1 MYPRRSLITR
11 LPLLGLA
18 LPAVLLA
25 QSVNLTVDVAQ
36 TVRMVDERVFG
47 VNSVIW
53 DGQAASAQTINLLQ
67 QAGVRTVRVPGG
79 SLSDVYHWR
88 TNRSYENT
96 WTWMTGF
103 NGFAQLIS
111 GLDAE
116 AFVTVNYGTGTPEE
130 AAAWV
135 AYANSGPV
143 RIAVYSPIGTD
154 AKGYDWRTPETWIG
168 LRVAGPLATD
178 DGMNFLRI
186 SRETP
191 LGIKYWEIGNECYGN
206 WETDEQAVPHDP
218 YTYAVRA
225 KEYIAKMKAVDS
237 SIKVGVVVTTGETSY
252 ANNTS
257 HPATN
262 PRTGQVRNG
271 WTPVMLTTLKSLGVT
286 PDFAIYHRYE
296 QGPGQESDAGLLQSA
311 KTWATD
317 AADLRQQ
324 LNDYLGAAGAGVE
337 LVVTENNSVYTDP
350 GKQSTSLV
358 NGLFLADSV
367 GNLLQTEF
375 NAFMWWGVR
384 NGPPTNNGVIIGNM
398 SPMLYGWRTY
408 GDYGMLSSPATG
420 GSSSYYEAYPTYYM
434 LKLLSYFARGGDT
447 VVKATSNNNLLAIYA
462 VKRSN
467 GTLCLLVINKDP
479 VNTLNANIAF
489 QNYTTPTG
497 ATFYSY
503 GIPQDNAAK
512 PGGSGSVDLA
522 AGVNVAVVP
531 GSSLATS
538 FAPYSAEVLIFDGGT
553 ASPPTPTPAPPTP
566 APAPTTPTTPT
577 APASSGGGGGAIE
590 AWFVG
595 VLALLAIARRS
606 QARRG

>member
-1 MYPRRSLITR
+1 MHAHLSPIGR
-11 LPLLGLA
+11 LLLLV
-18 LPAVLLA
+18 LVWPAHLLA
-25 QSVNLTVDVAQ
+25 QSVNLTIDVAQ
-36 TVRMVDERVFG
+36 TVRTVDERVFG

-67 QAGVRTVRVPGG
+67 EAGVRTVRVPGG

-88 TNRSYENT
+88 TNKSYENT

-111 GLDAE
+111 GLDAQ
-116 AFVTVNYGTGTPEE
+116 AFATVNYGTGTPEE

-135 AYANSGPV
+135 AYANSGEV
-143 RIAVYSPIGTD
+143 MAAVYVPIGTD
-154 AKGYDWRTPETWIG
+154 AKGYDWRSRDYWWG
-168 LRVAGPLATD
+168 LRTAAPLATD

-186 SRETP
+186 SRVTP
-191 LGIKYWEIGNECYGN
+191 LGIKYWEIGNECYGT

-225 KEYIAKMKAVDS
+225 RDYITKMKAINPG
-237 SIKVGVVVTTGETSY
+237 IKVGVVVTTGETSY
-252 ANNTS
+252 ANNMMHS
-257 HPATN
+257 ATN
-262 PRTGQVRNG
+262 PRTGQMRNG
-271 WTPVMLTTLKSLGVT
+271 WTPVMLATLKSLGVT

-398 SPMLYGWRTY
+398 SSSLYGWRNY
-408 GDYGMLSSPATG
+408 GDYGMLSSPASG

-447 VVKATSNNNLLAIYA
+447 VVKATSNNSLLSIYA

-479 VNTLNANIAF
+479 SRTQDANITLA
-489 QNYTTPTG
+489 NYTPP
-497 ATFYSY
+497 ASASVYSY

-512 PGGSGSVDLA
+512 PGGSGSTDIATTFMSV
-522 AGVNVAVVP
+522 AGGTFSAF
-531 GSSLATS
+531 SAS
-538 FAPYSAEVLIFDGGT
+538 FAPYSATVISLDGKT
-553 ASPPTPTPAPPTP
+553 APATPATPTP
-566 APAPTTPTTPT
+566 APAPPTTPT
-577 APASSGGGGGAIE
+577 APVSSGGGGGGAISG
-590 AWFVG
+590 WFLAA
-595 VLALLAIARRS
+595 LALLGIGRRF
-606 QARRG
+606 RPRTRTD